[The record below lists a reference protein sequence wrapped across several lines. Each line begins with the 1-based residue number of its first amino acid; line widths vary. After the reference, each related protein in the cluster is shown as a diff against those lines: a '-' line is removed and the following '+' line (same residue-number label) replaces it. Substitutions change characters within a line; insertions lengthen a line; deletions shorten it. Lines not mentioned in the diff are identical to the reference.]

1 MDIYVPQAV
10 SLLLALPSVL
20 LYVTECVV
28 ILRFWRHCFATSFF
42 RLFLLLAANNLLL
55 NFVLYIP
62 SMRIS
67 EVGLFYEL
75 YMSMPDWVPKTFF
88 CLSFFTFHFE
98 NFLTMVVIAHRLSA
112 IVRPLDFEE
121 LWSRF
126 FLIVV
131 AAGVLIC
138 LALITPIALMD
149 NIHFNADIKR
159 TQIKRI
165 VVSYR
170 FRPGE
175 KVFNAY
181 KFLFICSVLALATS
195 TALNLATIFA
205 YKWHK
210 RTRTA
215 TLTRQRT
222 GGESC
227 GHFGIPS
234 PRLYSCNVL
243 WSSAA
248 FGLLYFCLFVHLG
261 LRVVPASLV
270 HSRQPVHFAE
280 RPPSFCENKCIIQR
294 HFWWCTE
301 HF

>member
-1 MDIYVPQAV
+1 
-10 SLLLALPSVL
+10 
-20 LYVTECVV
+20 
-28 ILRFWRHCFATSFF
+28 
-42 RLFLLLAANNLLL
+42 
-55 NFVLYIP
+55 
-62 SMRIS
+62 MRIS

-75 YMSMPDWVPKTFF
+75 YMSMPGWVPKTFF

-112 IVRPLDFEE
+112 IVRPMDFEE

-131 AAGVLIC
+131 VAGVLIC

-149 NIHFNADIKR
+149 NIHFNADINKR

-215 TLTRQRT
+215 TLTRQR
-222 GGESC
+222 
-227 GHFGIPS
+227 H
-234 PRLYSCNVL
+234 
-243 WSSAA
+243 
-248 FGLLYFCLFVHLG
+248 
-261 LRVVPASLV
+261 
-270 HSRQPVHFAE
+270 AE
-280 RPPSFCENKCIIQR
+280 NHADILAIF
-294 HFWWCTE
+294 
-301 HF
+301 

>member
-1 MDIYVPQAV
+1 
-10 SLLLALPSVL
+10 
-20 LYVTECVV
+20 
-28 ILRFWRHCFATSFF
+28 
-42 RLFLLLAANNLLL
+42 
-55 NFVLYIP
+55 
-62 SMRIS
+62 MRIS

-112 IVRPLDFEE
+112 IVRPMDFEE

-149 NIHFNADIKR
+149 NIHFNSDIKR

-210 RTRTA
+210 KTRTA
-215 TLTRQRT
+215 TLTRQR
-222 GGESC
+222 
-227 GHFGIPS
+227 H
-234 PRLYSCNVL
+234 
-243 WSSAA
+243 
-248 FGLLYFCLFVHLG
+248 
-261 LRVVPASLV
+261 
-270 HSRQPVHFAE
+270 AE
-280 RPPSFCENKCIIQR
+280 NHADILAIF
-294 HFWWCTE
+294 
-301 HF
+301 